1 MSDDKQRFARLEE
14 LRAKTAE
21 QLGLSVDADVVDLIA
36 TLRFE
41 KELTVAMMIQTGQP
55 SGDRLTALSRA
66 ISEATPV
73 RPPEVPNIKVQ
84 YVEAVIGIFD
94 CPHCHKRSEI
104 PDYRAPPQARSK
116 ATPGFR

>member
-41 KELTVAMMIQTGQP
+41 KELTVAMMIQAATG
-55 SGDRLTALSRA
+55 
-66 ISEATPV
+66 
-73 RPPEVPNIKVQ
+73 
-84 YVEAVIGIFD
+84 
-94 CPHCHKRSEI
+94 
-104 PDYRAPPQARSK
+104 
-116 ATPGFR
+116 